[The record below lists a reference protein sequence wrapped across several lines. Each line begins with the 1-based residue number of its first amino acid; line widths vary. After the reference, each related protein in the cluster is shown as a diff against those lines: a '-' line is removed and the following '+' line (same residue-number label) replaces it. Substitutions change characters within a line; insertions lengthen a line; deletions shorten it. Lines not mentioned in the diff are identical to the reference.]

1 MIPILI
7 LISVA
12 AFACSSFA
20 TRLFQTRFPN
30 AAARLPLFQALY
42 CLVSTLCFWGAGS
55 FRLPTAETALYGFF
69 FGLLFCLAVAMSA
82 RCYVL
87 GSMALTSV
95 IVNMSLILPILYS
108 ILLLSEPLTVLHVVG
123 FLLFC
128 GSVLFSALSGGK
140 DNKKG
145 SLIWLLLVLIGFA
158 ANGSTAILQ
167 KSYVL
172 YSEAKQDSV
181 FLAVAYLTASIAFM
195 VMYLV
200 KRIPKSARGTAEVA
214 CNTAA
219 PPLLVKNSR
228 VLTVVLFIAISCLAG
243 VGSFG
248 GNLLLGRLTSEVLA
262 AILYPCINGGLAV
275 LTTLLSFFFFKEKV
289 TLQKICSV
297 LLGAAAIVVLNL

>member
-7 LISVA
+7 LISVV
-12 AFACSSFA
+12 AFTCSSFA

-30 AAARLPLFQALY
+30 AAARLPLFQAFY
-42 CLVSTLCFWGAGS
+42 CFISTLCFWGAGS
-55 FRLPTAETALYGFF
+55 FCLPTAETALYGFC

-82 RCYVL
+82 RCFEI

-108 ILLLSEPLTVLHVVG
+108 ILLLSEPLTALHVVG

-158 ANGSTAILQ
+158 TNGSTAILQ

-172 YSEAKQDSV
+172 YSEAQQDSV
-181 FLAVAYLTASIAFM
+181 FLAVAYLTASIAFI
-195 VMYLV
+195 VRYLV
-200 KRIPKSARGTAEVA
+200 KRIPKKASVTAEGGS
-214 CNTAA
+214 AA
-219 PPLLVKNSR
+219 EEPPLLVRNSR
-228 VLTVVLFIAISCLAG
+228 ALTVLLFIAVSCLAG

-275 LTTLLSFFFFKEKV
+275 FTTLLSFFFFKEKI
-289 TLQKICSV
+289 TLQKVCSV